1 MNDYDSYKIPK
12 YKIDG
17 HSSAAKAFKLPAI
30 AACALL
36 LAACGSD
43 NNNNGNDNSSST
55 PSTPVPQLTIFDIA
69 ADDERFDS
77 LELALTTTGLDEA
90 LDNPGAT
97 YTVFAPTDD
106 AFEKLGDTLNTLLS
120 DPDAL
125 SNILQY
131 HVIDGAAVDAA
142 TAISLAGNTQEM
154 LNKSNIAITLQ
165 GDDLYINNAKVIITD
180 IVASNGIIHAIDT
193 VITPPA
199 PTDIDGTIIDAA
211 VGTPELSTLVSAIE
225 AAGLVDLLSDETKMF
240 TVFAPLNS
248 AFDKIDDD
256 ALTALL
262 ADSEALTDVLTY
274 HVISDSDVD
283 SITAL
288 SLSGKTVTMANGDD
302 IHIMM
307 KDGKLFVN
315 HSEVVT
321 KDIVTKNGTV
331 HLIDTVLMPP
341 VGSITDIAAADDRF
355 ETLVAALQATELD
368 KVLADKS
375 KVFTVFAP
383 TDDAFDK
390 LGEETINALLA
401 DTDTLSNILL
411 YHVVADASVN
421 AKAALATAAAGE
433 TVATVNGSDISL
445 TVTDGELYI
454 NNSKVIITDI
464 MADNGI
470 IHVVDTVIV
479 PPKNIYQ
486 TAIDA
491 DVFDVLAEALI
502 TAGVDEE
509 QAKAEATKTVFEATE
524 LTTVLSDETAIYTL
538 FVPTAEAF
546 SALGNDVLND
556 LAQNPEKLKDILLY
570 HTVVGAKLD
579 AADAIAAGS
588 AQGGTDVTMANAA
601 GDTAKVELIDGML
614 YVNDAK
620 VVTTNIQASNGII
633 HFIDK
638 VILPTAQ

>member
-17 HSSAAKAFKLPAI
+17 HSSAAKALKLPAI
-30 AACALL
+30 AACALI

-43 NNNNGNDNSSST
+43 NKNNGNDNSSST
-55 PSTPVPQLTIFDIA
+55 PSTPAPQLTIFDIA

-180 IVASNGIIHAIDT
+180 IAASNGIIHAIDT

-502 TAGVDEE
+502 AAGVDEE

-546 SALGNDVLND
+546 STLGNDVLND